1 MTAQPMA
8 PDSGTGEHPREF
20 ERLWRG
26 FMTARATL
34 GLVLVALQGGI
45 YLLTPQSPGA
55 PLTICLAYATATLT
69 LRLTDRPRQLSQT
82 LDGLWLRT
90 VGVDVL
96 TFSVLQLVQGSNI
109 NYTALLALPVLLVS
123 ILGSPLQALA
133 SAAGVT
139 LLLFGHA
146 GWVSLQSGGDFT
158 AYLLQAALTGA
169 GCFAIS
175 FIASQMATRLASVEL
190 RAKRSQLA
198 MAVQQQVNQ
207 LVIETLADG
216 VMVVTP
222 TGQVPLANPAALTL
236 LDAHEAGQLDL
247 AQRGGWAGLMKLI
260 DVSFSS
266 RQPQRCRV
274 DIRHDAGP
282 VRSLLVRTQLTGS
295 QDSDALGL
303 CVVFLQD
310 QRELEARIRAEKLA
324 GMGRMSAAV
333 AHEIRNPLA
342 AITQANALLSE
353 DLTDPGQQRLAQMV
367 QQNASRLE
375 TIIKDV
381 LHLVQVPHDTTPN
394 PQLDLGSAMPRL
406 GRDWSSQNHCVDV
419 LLIEPAPTGALVEF
433 DTEHLRRVVTNLL
446 DNALR
451 YASRRAGSIQLGVS
465 IRGKP
470 HQPDASRLTVWSDG
484 AALDASVEQHL
495 FEPFFSSESRSS
507 GLGLYICRELCE
519 SHGALIGYE
528 RNDRRIMG
536 QPVSGNEFCV
546 TFRPAA
552 GRHPDPLTP
561 STQSSHDAP

>member
-34 GLVLVALQGGI
+34 GMVLVALQGGI
-45 YLLTPQSPGA
+45 YFLTPQPPGT
-55 PLTICLAYATATLT
+55 PLVICLVYAAATLT

-96 TFSVLQLVQGSNI
+96 TFSVLQLVQGNSI
-109 NYTALLALPVLLVS
+109 NYTALLALPVLMVS
-123 ILGSPLQALA
+123 ILGTPLQALA

-139 LLLFGHA
+139 LLLFAHA
-146 GWVSLQSGGDFT
+146 GWLSLQSGGDFT
-158 AYLLQAALTGA
+158 AYVLQAALTGA

-198 MAVQQQVNQ
+198 VAVQQQVNQ
-207 LVIETLADG
+207 LVIETLTDG
-216 VMVVTP
+216 ILVVTP
-222 TGQVPLANPAALTL
+222 TGQVHLANPAALTL
-236 LDAHEAGQLDL
+236 LDARDASQLAL
-247 AQRGGWAGLMKLI
+247 PQRPGWAGLMKLV
-260 DVSFSS
+260 DASFSTQ
-266 RQPQRCRV
+266 QPQHARV
-274 DIRHDAGP
+274 EIRHDAGP
-282 VRSLLVRTQLTGS
+282 VRSLLVRTQLTSS

-310 QRELEARIRAEKLA
+310 QREFEARIRAEKLA

-342 AITQANALLSE
+342 AITQANALLAE
-353 DLTDPGQQRLAQMV
+353 DLTDPGQQRLAHMV

-375 TIIKDV
+375 SIIQDV
-381 LHLVQVPHDTTPN
+381 LHLVQVPNRTG
-394 PQLDLGSAMPRL
+394 LDQQIDITGAVQRM
-406 GRDWSSQNHCVDV
+406 GRDWSSQNHCVDE
-419 LLIEPAPTGALVEF
+419 LFIEPGPAGVRVVF

-451 YASRRAGSIQLGVS
+451 YASRRAGSIQMGVY
-465 IRGKP
+465 IRGEP
-470 HQPDASRLTVWSDG
+470 NRPEAIRLTVWSDG
-484 AALDASVEQHL
+484 AALDPSVEQHL

-528 RNDRRIMG
+528 RNNRRVMG

-546 TFRPAA
+546 TFRQAA
-552 GRHPDPLTP
+552 GKAPDRLT
-561 STQSSHDAP
+561 Q